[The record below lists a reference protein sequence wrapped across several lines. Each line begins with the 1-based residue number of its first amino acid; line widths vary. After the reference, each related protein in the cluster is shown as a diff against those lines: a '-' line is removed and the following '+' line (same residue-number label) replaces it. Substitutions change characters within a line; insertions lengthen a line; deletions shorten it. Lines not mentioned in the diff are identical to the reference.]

1 MGDPRGAQP
10 PAGADP
16 GLISA
21 PEAANRLAR
30 AILSDIRI
38 YNEAKIREGI
48 QKDTLFDLLAE
59 ELEEGR
65 AHFVSRVQPAL
76 GVYPSCYDR
85 AIVDVLVYQSRRI
98 PSWIW

>member
-1 MGDPRGAQP
+1 VGPPQGAP
-10 PAGADP
+10 PSGANP

-65 AHFVSRVQPAL
+65 AHFASRVQPAL
-76 GVYPSCYDR
+76 SVYPSLYDR

-98 PSWIW
+98 PSSIW